1 MERQACLL
9 DRRDRDEQRK
19 ILVVEDEKKIARVLS
34 LELEYEGYE
43 VTVKETGIDGLQ
55 ALEEDSFDLVLLDV
69 MLPEL
74 SGLEVLR
81 RVRKTNTATPI
92 ILITAR
98 GSVPDKVSGLDLGAN
113 DYITKPFDI
122 EELLAR
128 IRAQLRLNIHA
139 QEEKKTELSIADLT
153 VNEKTREIQR
163 AGQMLELT
171 PREYDLL
178 VHLLNHQQQVLTRDQ
193 LLTAVW
199 GFDYFGDTNV
209 VDVYIRYLRKKIDY
223 PFEKQLIH
231 TVRGVG
237 YVMKG

>member
-1 MERQACLL
+1 MNKG
-9 DRRDRDEQRK
+9 K

-43 VTVKETGIDGLQ
+43 VTVQDTGMKGLQ
-55 ALEEDSFDLVLLDV
+55 ALEEESFDLVLLDV

-113 DYITKPFDI
+113 NYITKPFDI

-128 IRAQLRLNIHA
+128 IRAQLRFNHNA
-139 QEEKKTELSIADLT
+139 QDEKEIELSIADLT

-163 AGQMLELT
+163 GGQTLELT

-178 VHLLNHQQQVLTRDQ
+178 VHLLKHQQQVLTRDQ

>member
-1 MERQACLL
+1 MNKG
-9 DRRDRDEQRK
+9 K
-19 ILVVEDEKKIARVLS
+19 ILVVEDERKIARVLS

-43 VTVKETGIDGLQ
+43 VTVQDTGMKGLQ
-55 ALEEDSFDLVLLDV
+55 ALEEESFDLVLLDV

-128 IRAQLRLNIHA
+128 IRAQLRFNHNA
-139 QEEKKTELSIADLT
+139 QEEKEIELSIADLT

-163 AGQMLELT
+163 GGQTLELT

-178 VHLLNHQQQVLTRDQ
+178 VHLLKHQQQVLTRDQ

>member
-1 MERQACLL
+1 MNKG
-9 DRRDRDEQRK
+9 K

-43 VTVKETGIDGLQ
+43 VTVKETGMNGLK
-55 ALEEDSFDLVLLDV
+55 ALEEESFDLVLLDV

-139 QEEKKTELSIADLT
+139 QEEKETELSIADLT
-153 VNEKTREIQR
+153 VNEKTRDIQR

-171 PREYDLL
+171 PREFDLL
-178 VHLLNHQQQVLTRDQ
+178 VHLLKHQQQVLTRDQ

-209 VDVYIRYLRKKIDY
+209 VDVYIRYLRKKVDY

>member
-1 MERQACLL
+1 MNKG
-9 DRRDRDEQRK
+9 K

>member
-1 MERQACLL
+1 MNKG
-9 DRRDRDEQRK
+9 K

-43 VTVKETGIDGLQ
+43 VTVQDTGMKGLQ
-55 ALEEDSFDLVLLDV
+55 ALEEESFDLVLLDV

-128 IRAQLRLNIHA
+128 IRAQLRFNHNA
-139 QEEKKTELSIADLT
+139 QDEKEIELSIADLT

-163 AGQMLELT
+163 GGQTLELT

-178 VHLLNHQQQVLTRDQ
+178 VHLLKHQQQVLTRDQ

>member
-1 MERQACLL
+1 MNKG
-9 DRRDRDEQRK
+9 K

-43 VTVKETGIDGLQ
+43 VTVKETGMDGLQ
-55 ALEEDSFDLVLLDV
+55 ALEEESFDLVLLDV

-92 ILITAR
+92 MLITAR
-98 GSVPDKVSGLDLGAN
+98 DSVPDKVSGLDLGAN

-128 IRAQLRLNIHA
+128 IRAQLRLNINE
-139 QEEKKTELSIADLT
+139 QEEKETELSIADLT
-153 VNEKTREIQR
+153 VNEKTRDIQR

-178 VHLLNHQQQVLTRDQ
+178 VHLLKHQQQVLTRDQ

-209 VDVYIRYLRKKIDY
+209 VDVYIRYIRKKVDY

>member
-1 MERQACLL
+1 MNKG
-9 DRRDRDEQRK
+9 K

-43 VTVKETGIDGLQ
+43 VTVKETGMDGLQ
-55 ALEEDSFDLVLLDV
+55 ALEEESFDLVLLDV

-128 IRAQLRLNIHA
+128 IRAQLRLNIQA
-139 QEEKKTELSIADLT
+139 QEEKETELSIADLT

>member
-1 MERQACLL
+1 MNKG
-9 DRRDRDEQRK
+9 K

-43 VTVKETGIDGLQ
+43 VTVQDTGMKGLQ
-55 ALEEDSFDLVLLDV
+55 ALEEESFDLVLLDV

-128 IRAQLRLNIHA
+128 IRAQLRFNHNA
-139 QEEKKTELSIADLT
+139 QDEQETDLSMADVT

-163 AGQMLELT
+163 GDQTLELT

-178 VHLLNHQQQVLTRDQ
+178 VHLLKHQQQVLTRDQ

>member
-1 MERQACLL
+1 MNKG
-9 DRRDRDEQRK
+9 K

-139 QEEKKTELSIADLT
+139 QEEMETELSIADLT

>member
-1 MERQACLL
+1 MNKG
-9 DRRDRDEQRK
+9 K

-34 LELEYEGYE
+34 LELQYEGYE

-55 ALEEDSFDLVLLDV
+55 ALEEESFDLVLLDV

-92 ILITAR
+92 MLITAR
-98 GSVPDKVSGLDLGAN
+98 DSVPDKVSGLDLGAN

-128 IRAQLRLNIHA
+128 IRAQLRLNINEQ
-139 QEEKKTELSIADLT
+139 QEKETELSIADLT
-153 VNEKTREIQR
+153 VNEKTRDIQR

-171 PREYDLL
+171 RREYDLL
-178 VHLLNHQQQVLTRDQ
+178 VHLLKHQQQVLTRDQ

-209 VDVYIRYLRKKIDY
+209 VDVYIRYLRKKVDY

>member
-1 MERQACLL
+1 MNKG
-9 DRRDRDEQRK
+9 K

-128 IRAQLRLNIHA
+128 IRAQLRLNIYA
-139 QEEKKTELSIADLT
+139 QEEKETELSIADLT

>member
-1 MERQACLL
+1 MNKG
-9 DRRDRDEQRK
+9 K

-43 VTVKETGIDGLQ
+43 VTVKETGMDGFQ
-55 ALEEDSFDLVLLDV
+55 ALEEESFDLVLLDV

-92 ILITAR
+92 MLITAR
-98 GSVPDKVSGLDLGAN
+98 DSVPDKVSGLDLGAN

-128 IRAQLRLNIHA
+128 IRAQLRLNINE
-139 QEEKKTELSIADLT
+139 QEKKETELSIADLT
-153 VNEKTREIQR
+153 VNEKTRDIQR

-178 VHLLNHQQQVLTRDQ
+178 VHLLKHQQQVLTRDQ

-209 VDVYIRYLRKKIDY
+209 VDVYIRYLRKKVDY

>member
-1 MERQACLL
+1 MNKG
-9 DRRDRDEQRK
+9 K

-43 VTVKETGIDGLQ
+43 VTVKETGMDGLQ
-55 ALEEDSFDLVLLDV
+55 ALEEESFDLVLLDV

-92 ILITAR
+92 MLITAR

-139 QEEKKTELSIADLT
+139 QEEMETELSIADLT
-153 VNEKTREIQR
+153 VNEKTRDIQR

-178 VHLLNHQQQVLTRDQ
+178 VHLLKHQQQVLTRDQ

-209 VDVYIRYLRKKIDY
+209 VDVYIRYLRKKVDY

>member
-1 MERQACLL
+1 MNKG
-9 DRRDRDEQRK
+9 K

-43 VTVKETGIDGLQ
+43 VTVKETGMAGLQ

-139 QEEKKTELSIADLT
+139 QEEKDTELSIADLT

>member
-1 MERQACLL
+1 MNKG
-9 DRRDRDEQRK
+9 K

-139 QEEKKTELSIADLT
+139 QEEKETELSIADLT

>member
-1 MERQACLL
+1 MNKG
-9 DRRDRDEQRK
+9 K

-43 VTVKETGIDGLQ
+43 VTVQDTGMKGLQ
-55 ALEEDSFDLVLLDV
+55 ALEEESFDLVLLDV

-128 IRAQLRLNIHA
+128 IRAQLRFNHNA
-139 QEEKKTELSIADLT
+139 QEEKEIELSIADLT

-163 AGQMLELT
+163 GDQTLELT

-178 VHLLNHQQQVLTRDQ
+178 VHLLKHQQQVLTRDQ

-209 VDVYIRYLRKKIDY
+209 VDVYIRYLRKKSITRL
-223 PFEKQLIH
+223 KNN
-231 TVRGVG
+231 
-237 YVMKG
+237 

>member
-1 MERQACLL
+1 MNKG
-9 DRRDRDEQRK
+9 K

-43 VTVKETGIDGLQ
+43 VTVKETGMNGLQ

-81 RVRKTNTATPI
+81 RIRKTNTSTPI

-139 QEEKKTELSIADLT
+139 QEEKETELSIADLT
-153 VNEKTREIQR
+153 VNEKTRDIQR

-178 VHLLNHQQQVLTRDQ
+178 VHLLKHQQQVLTRDQ

-209 VDVYIRYLRKKIDY
+209 VDVYIRYLRKKVDY

>member
-1 MERQACLL
+1 MNKG
-9 DRRDRDEQRK
+9 K

-43 VTVKETGIDGLQ
+43 VTVQETGMKGLQ
-55 ALEEDSFDLVLLDV
+55 ALEEESFDLVLLDV

-128 IRAQLRLNIHA
+128 IRAQLRFNHNA
-139 QEEKKTELSIADLT
+139 QEEKEIELSIADLT

-163 AGQMLELT
+163 GDQTLELT

-178 VHLLNHQQQVLTRDQ
+178 VHLLKHQQQVLTRDQ

>member
-1 MERQACLL
+1 MNKG
-9 DRRDRDEQRK
+9 K

-43 VTVKETGIDGLQ
+43 VTVKETGMAGLQ

-139 QEEKKTELSIADLT
+139 QEEKETELSIADLT

>member
-1 MERQACLL
+1 MNKG
-9 DRRDRDEQRK
+9 K

-98 GSVPDKVSGLDLGAN
+98 GSVPDK
-113 DYITKPFDI
+113 K
-122 EELLAR
+122 
-128 IRAQLRLNIHA
+128 
-139 QEEKKTELSIADLT
+139 
-153 VNEKTREIQR
+153 
-163 AGQMLELT
+163 
-171 PREYDLL
+171 
-178 VHLLNHQQQVLTRDQ
+178 
-193 LLTAVW
+193 
-199 GFDYFGDTNV
+199 
-209 VDVYIRYLRKKIDY
+209 
-223 PFEKQLIH
+223 
-231 TVRGVG
+231 
-237 YVMKG
+237 

>member
-1 MERQACLL
+1 MNKG
-9 DRRDRDEQRK
+9 K

-43 VTVKETGIDGLQ
+43 VKVKDTGMSGLQ
-55 ALEEDSFDLVLLDV
+55 ALEEESFDLVLLDV

-139 QEEKKTELSIADLT
+139 QEEKETELSIADLT
-153 VNEKTREIQR
+153 VNEKTRDIQR

-171 PREYDLL
+171 PREFDLL
-178 VHLLNHQQQVLTRDQ
+178 VHLLKHQQQVLTRDQ

-209 VDVYIRYLRKKIDY
+209 VDVYIRYLRKKVDY

>member
-1 MERQACLL
+1 MNKG
-9 DRRDRDEQRK
+9 K

-43 VTVKETGIDGLQ
+43 VKVKETGMSGLQ
-55 ALEEDSFDLVLLDV
+55 ALEEESFDLVLLDV

-128 IRAQLRLNIHA
+128 IRAQLRLNIQA
-139 QEEKKTELSIADLT
+139 QEEKETELSIADLT
-153 VNEKTREIQR
+153 VNEKTRDIQR

-178 VHLLNHQQQVLTRDQ
+178 VHLLKHQQQVLTRDQ

-209 VDVYIRYLRKKIDY
+209 VDVYIRYLRKKVDY

>member
-1 MERQACLL
+1 MNKG
-9 DRRDRDEQRK
+9 K

-43 VTVKETGIDGLQ
+43 VTVQDTGMKGLQ
-55 ALEEDSFDLVLLDV
+55 ALEEESFDLVLLDV

-128 IRAQLRLNIHA
+128 IRAQLRFNHNA
-139 QEEKKTELSIADLT
+139 QEEKEIELSIADLT

-163 AGQMLELT
+163 GGQTLELT

-178 VHLLNHQQQVLTRDQ
+178 VHLLKHQQQVLTRDQ

>member
-1 MERQACLL
+1 MNKG
-9 DRRDRDEQRK
+9 K

-43 VTVKETGIDGLQ
+43 VTVQDTGMKGLQ
-55 ALEEDSFDLVLLDV
+55 ALEEESFDLVLLDV

-128 IRAQLRLNIHA
+128 IRAQLRFNHNA
-139 QEEKKTELSIADLT
+139 QEEKEIELSIADLT

-163 AGQMLELT
+163 GDQTLELT

-178 VHLLNHQQQVLTRDQ
+178 VHLLKHQQQVLTRDQ

-199 GFDYFGDTNV
+199 GFDYFGDTNG

>member
-1 MERQACLL
+1 MNKG
-9 DRRDRDEQRK
+9 K

-43 VTVKETGIDGLQ
+43 VTVKETGMEGLQ

-139 QEEKKTELSIADLT
+139 QEEKETELSIADLT